1 MDKVKNQ
8 FDKVLDELNKLG
20 SRIVGSN
27 ILGSPYDFWK
37 RYDIWEAAVKNL
49 KKAIGEMEKDGHTEM
64 ILKEIDKTIERYR
77 ENPNFEEVDIC
88 YGMNQAKKII
98 LKHMP
103 NTDQQGKMR

>member
-49 KKAIGEMEKDGHTEM
+49 KKAIGEMEKDGKSGEDFKRNKGSIT
-64 ILKEIDKTIERYR
+64 
-77 ENPNFEEVDIC
+77 
-88 YGMNQAKKII
+88 
-98 LKHMP
+98 
-103 NTDQQGKMR
+103 